1 MTFIVVPIF
10 KPVWLISYSSLTGEK
25 NSSVVDDDFLVVEHD
40 STMVDDSSSVV
51 VEHDSMMVDDDSSVV
66 VEHDST
72 MMEGERL
79 SVEDALEENNLGLF
93 FDARSVDE

>member
-25 NSSVVDDDFLVVEHD
+25 NSSVVDDDSLVVEHD
-40 STMVDDSSSVV
+40 STMVDDS
-51 VEHDSMMVDDDSSVV
+51 SSVV